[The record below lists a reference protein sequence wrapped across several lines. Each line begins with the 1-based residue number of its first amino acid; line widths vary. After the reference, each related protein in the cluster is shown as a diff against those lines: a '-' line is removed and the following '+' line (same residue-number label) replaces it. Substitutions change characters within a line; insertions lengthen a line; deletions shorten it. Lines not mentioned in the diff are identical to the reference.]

1 MTETEIRLAIASLA
15 ISITMGV
22 FLHDSHLDMATVS
35 AITRVDLTSKDVAE
49 GKVFPELHAHD
60 EHVSVKKAGRHVSY
74 DPRNQLKNRQKKTS
88 PKLTNSGNPTH
99 IQYD

>member
-1 MTETEIRLAIASLA
+1 MTETAIRLAIASLA

-49 GKVFPELHAHD
+49 GKVSPELHTHG
-60 EHVSVKKAGRHVSY
+60 EHVSVKKAGRH

-99 IQYD
+99 VQYD

>member
-1 MTETEIRLAIASLA
+1 MTETAIRLAIASLA

-49 GKVFPELHAHD
+49 GRYLQNFMLMVNML
-60 EHVSVKKAGRHVSY
+60 V
-74 DPRNQLKNRQKKTS
+74 
-88 PKLTNSGNPTH
+88 
-99 IQYD
+99 